1 MTPSNDTTQSPAR
14 PSAASGA
21 PLPRRTRFV
30 LGTIGVLL
38 IIAAAMGTYQSFTKS
53 RAPTLR
59 EPRLTMQAKPRPLPR
74 LDIRDANGKPVPF
87 KQFRGKVVLLNLWA
101 AWCGP
106 CRTEMPALD
115 RLQAKHGGPRFE
127 VVALSTDAG
136 GVKAVREFYD
146 ALKIRR
152 LAIYIEG
159 DENVL
164 ASLGA
169 PGIPT
174 TLLIDPEGREV
185 GRYVGAADW
194 GSEEFEQVLRT
205 YLPPAKEES
214 KG

>member
-1 MTPSNDTTQSPAR
+1 MGVWQALTTS
-14 PSAASGA
+14 
-21 PLPRRTRFV
+21 
-30 LGTIGVLL
+30 
-38 IIAAAMGTYQSFTKS
+38 
-53 RAPTLR
+53 R
-59 EPRLTMQAKPRPLPR
+59 EPALRVPSMKMLGEPRALPP
-74 LDIRDANGKPVPF
+74 LDIRDAQDNPVPF
-87 KQFRGKVVLLNLWA
+87 DRFRGKVVLLNLWA